1 MFAGEIRTVNF
12 VGGGHCRRAPHAV
25 LKLADIARKIA
36 LGEYIEGIGSK
47 SQLAPVFFAE
57 PPQEMN
63 RQFRNILWPLP
74 KRRQDK
80 WNYTN
85 AVIEVRPEFLF
96 YYQLLKVPVRCANKA
111 EISLERL
118 LAANPLKL
126 SFLKDTQELCLEGLR
141 DLPDLIEENSAAMGQ
156 LEAALPCRDCAGER
170 PLLVSE

>member
-36 LGEYIEGIGSK
+36 LGEYVEGIGSK

-63 RQFRNILWPLP
+63 REFRNILWPLP

-96 YYQLLKVPVRCANKA
+96 YYQLLKVPVRRANKA
-111 EISLERL
+111 EIT
-118 LAANPLKL
+118 L
-126 SFLKDTQELCLEGLR
+126 SVSWPPTR
-141 DLPDLIEENSAAMGQ
+141 SNS
-156 LEAALPCRDCAGER
+156 P
-170 PLLVSE
+170 S